1 MDFLNYALAN
11 PLSNIIGIIGLVVG
25 IIGAVLTC
33 IFYRRSHRSK
43 EPCWSVRNNVLVEGY
58 SSKIGKL
65 DIRFKDEQ
73 VENLSIARIA
83 FWNQGAETLDRH
95 DIETINPLRIEA
107 DEEIEILD
115 VSVSLTNS
123 SSSQFETELVND
135 RKSAKLDFAYLD
147 KGQGAIVQIIH
158 TGIKESDIQI
168 VGDIKSVKE
177 IKKKNVLMPNTFLTS
192 FFSLYPFLFSIS
204 NRKILPSSRRKS
216 LGIAFAITAI
226 LMLLLFGITL
236 DESTSRPDLFI
247 VVALSFVY
255 GIVLLSLAIL
265 LFRRGL
271 PSGLEAFENEPLL

>member
-1 MDFLNYALAN
+1 MNFLDYVLT
-11 PLSNIIGIIGLVVG
+11 IIGF
-25 IIGAVLTC
+25 VLAYV
-33 IFYRRSHRSK
+33 FYRRSRRSK
-43 EPCWSVRNNVLVEGY
+43 EPCWSVRNNVLIEGY
-58 SSKIGKL
+58 SSKVGKL

-168 VGDIKSVKE
+168 VGDIKSVKK
-177 IKKKNVLMPNTFLTS
+177 IKRKDAPLPSIRSKREGGGFIVAALVVLSVPGFVLYKSTWPIEPSIGLFVSLGLFLLYGMLFLTQAIS
-192 FFSLYPFLFSIS
+192 SL
-204 NRKILPSSRRKS
+204 
-216 LGIAFAITAI
+216 
-226 LMLLLFGITL
+226 
-236 DESTSRPDLFI
+236 
-247 VVALSFVY
+247 
-255 GIVLLSLAIL
+255 
-265 LFRRGL
+265 RRGL
-271 PSGLEAFENEPLL
+271 PNGLESFENEPLL

>member
-1 MDFLNYALAN
+1 MDSLNYALAIPFWN
-11 PLSNIIGIIGLVVG
+11 IISIGIAIIGI
-25 IIGAVLTC
+25 VLAYV
-33 IFYRRSHRSK
+33 FYRKGHRSK

-65 DIRFKDEQ
+65 DIRFQDEQ

-177 IKKKNVLMPNTFLTS
+177 IKKKDAPI
-192 FFSLYPFLFSIS
+192 PSIRS
-204 NRKILPSSRRKS
+204 KREGGS
-216 LGIAFAITAI
+216 
-226 LMLLLFGITL
+226 
-236 DESTSRPDLFI
+236 FI
-247 VVALSFVY
+247 VAALVALSLPGVMLYKSTSPIEPSIVLFVAVGFFLFY
-255 GIVLLSLAIL
+255 GIFFLAHAISLLRS
-265 LFRRGL
+265 GL
-271 PSGLEAFENEPLL
+271 PNGLEAFENEPLL